1 MSLSVTLQIH
11 KFDASEDPDAV
22 SLPSVQYLF
31 LSCHRWKPGS
41 CAQFVRIVS
50 ARENNAINAKM
61 KKDVVLYVGLG
72 LTRYRGKEFWR
83 NFFTI
88 KLIKQS
94 VSVVV
99 TKKYVFYQYLEN
111 KLIIWNGS
119 VYTCVLCSLGYL
131 NHNCCLTVVFLFYR
145 FVGTTVNIK
154 QRENDFK
161 N

>member
-1 MSLSVTLQIH
+1 MHWTQTNNLSCL
-11 KFDASEDPDAV
+11 A
-22 SLPSVQYLF
+22 LNLF
-31 LSCHRWKPGS
+31 LLGCHCQSHCRYTNLTHRRILTQFLCLAYNIFSYHVIGENQ
-41 CAQFVRIVS
+41 AAVHQFVRIVS

-111 KLIIWNGS
+111 KLIIWNGW
-119 VYTCVLCSLGYL
+119 VYTSTT
-131 NHNCCLTVVFLFYR
+131 HVFY
-145 FVGTTVNIK
+145 VHWAI
-154 QRENDFK
+154 
-161 N
+161 